1 MDETG
6 VRSLLNA
13 NKSTVQDKCTASPV
27 QTVAGKDFS
36 NPLRA
41 VTLPK
46 SESEEDNS
54 SQFRRRLP
62 RTFNQGSSSRN
73 RTTMLKKKKNKNI
86 EKIIEETLARI
97 LQKDTTQNK
106 GAEQDKHV
114 NPPITSSS
122 QLPVDS
128 QDQNSDNENEEH
140 VSDSDVQDTH
150 DAQDPNDYDSGM
162 SFDSIALHN
171 LDT

>member
-13 NKSTVQDKCTASPV
+13 NKSTVQDRCTASPV
-27 QTVAGKDFS
+27 QTVAGKDIT
-36 NPLRA
+36 NPLMA

-54 SQFRRRLP
+54 SQNRRRLP
-62 RTFNQGSSSRN
+62 RTFNEGSSSRT
-73 RTTMLKKKKNKNI
+73 RITTAKKKKNKKI
-86 EKIIEETLARI
+86 EKIVEETLARI
-97 LQKDTTQNK
+97 LERNTTQDLET
-106 GAEQDKHV
+106 EQDKHI
-114 NPPITSSS
+114 NPPISG
-122 QLPVDS
+122 QLPGDS
-128 QDQNSDNENEEH
+128 QEQN
-140 VSDSDVQDTH
+140 QDTDFH
-150 DAQDPNDYDSGM
+150 SDTLDPNDAQDPNDYDSGM